1 MATREELLKVYP
13 KEQIDLNPQFLS
25 PDFQLPQVTPSV
37 TPRTAGIPITG
48 ASLAPVPSVTLPEPK
63 IDTFNF
69 NALLDSGQ
77 AIIKSNQPTTF
88 TTPSGAI
95 VDSVTGKLISEPP
108 KDSDSIKRLEAFL
121 NPPRPS
127 VEPLYQAALESS
139 GIEAAQQEKI
149 AKQANVRAAQAE
161 LAGIQ
166 AQVQGVISKRDAQNL
181 QLEKQASGGQVTTTI
196 LNRQQQEINRQAAIE
211 ALPLQALA
219 LAKQAQVAG
228 LQGEAEFAQSTLAI
242 AQDKLNTAFKLKSE
256 DAKNAYETLK
266 ENRRIFYDF
275 WSDEQKRRAEA
286 KQKQEDKE
294 FQITNDLRN
303 NQQALASKAIE
314 SNQGTLFTQ
323 IMALDPKSTTFN
335 ADIARLGAQIKPKEA
350 TGDIG
355 EFENAKAKGLI
366 PQTMGYFEYIRQ
378 KGVAGRKGDETG
390 GISDY
395 SVERAYRTIQSV
407 NELDKKAADN
417 PGIFGRSAA
426 FPLPK
431 FLRNAPFRNFVTEL
445 DTLKANIAFNE
456 LTAMREASKTGG
468 ALGQV
473 SDREGQLLQSA
484 LGALDMT
491 QSPKNF
497 REQLQKI
504 NASVTRWQNAI
515 KKYGTAVVPKAA
527 PNNIITAP
535 DGTQIEIID

>member
-1 MATREELLKVYP
+1 MATYEELLKVYP
-13 KEQIDLNPQFLS
+13 KEQIALNPDFLK
-25 PDFQLPQVTPSV
+25 PEFQLPQAIPS
-37 TPRTAGIPITG
+37 TAAGTAGTPITG
-48 ASLAPVPSVTLPEPK
+48 ASLAPTPSVTLPEPK
-63 IDTFNF
+63 VDTFNY
-69 NALLDSGQ
+69 NAILDNGQ
-77 AIIKSNQPTTF
+77 EVIKANQPKFF

-95 VDSVTGKLISEPP
+95 VDSVTGKLITPP
-108 KDSDSIKRLEAFL
+108 PDSDSDLKTRIKSLQDSLLTPQPNQEADFLEAYGMT
-121 NPPRPS
+121 RAEI
-127 VEPLYQAALESS
+127 VQQQKV
-139 GIEAAQQEKI
+139 AQQEKI

-228 LQGEAEFAQSTLAI
+228 LQGEAEYAQSTLAM

-335 ADIARLGAQIKPKEA
+335 ADIARLGAQIKPKPTGQSDFEQAFLREKGRLPNVQELLDFKQREA
-350 TGDIG
+350 
-355 EFENAKAKGLI
+355 A
-366 PQTMGYFEYIRQ
+366 
-378 KGVAGRKGDETG
+378 AGRKPEEGDISEEAVDAWARRINTG
-390 GISDY
+390 TDKIS
-395 SVERAYRTIQSV
+395 SIP
-407 NELDKKAADN
+407 NN
-417 PGIFGRSAA
+417 
-426 FPLPK
+426 
-431 FLRNAPFRNFVTEL
+431 LRNKVVAKVKQFAEEDLAEDITAGL
-445 DTLKANIAFNE
+445 GQGLKEDA
-456 LTAMREASKTGG
+456 LLKQLQTAYPEFSKTEIENKIKTTNKPIQAEKKGFISNV
-468 ALGQV
+468 V
-473 SDREGQLLQSA
+473 SATSSFFSSL
-484 LGALDMT
+484 
-491 QSPKNF
+491 F
-497 REQLQKI
+497 R
-504 NASVTRWQNAI
+504 
-515 KKYGTAVVPKAA
+515 
-527 PNNIITAP
+527 
-535 DGTQIEIID
+535 